1 MNLTA
6 TANTIDEEALWISQ
20 ARNGDT
26 QAFECLY
33 RRHHQQ
39 VYALC
44 LRLAGQV
51 PLAEEMTQDCF
62 VRAWQKLAQF
72 RGDSQFATWLHS
84 LSVNQAL
91 ATLKKHRSFW
101 ARFLPEASTEAA
113 GLAEPSTPLPDS
125 MRLDKYVLRLPERAR
140 VVFVLFAIEGYSHEE
155 IAQLMQITS
164 GTSKA
169 QYHRAKALLQEMLS

>member
-1 MNLTA
+1 MNLAA
-6 TANTIDEEALWISQ
+6 TSNTIDDETRWINQ

-33 RRHHQQ
+33 HRHHQQ

-62 VRAWQKLAQF
+62 VRAWQKLDLF
-72 RGDSQFATWLHS
+72 RGESQFATWLHR

-91 ATLKKHRSFW
+91 ASLQKHRSFW
-101 ARFLPEASTEAA
+101 ARFLPESSTEFHEIS
-113 GLAEPSTPLPDS
+113 EPSTPLPNG
-125 MRLDKYVLRLPERAR
+125 MQLDKYILRLPERAR
-140 VVFVLFAIEGYSHEE
+140 VVFVLFALEGYSHEE
-155 IAQLMQITS
+155 IAQLMQITR

>member
-1 MNLTA
+1 MNLA
-6 TANTIDEEALWISQ
+6 TAHTIDDEAQWISQ

-51 PLAEEMTQDCF
+51 PLAEELTQDCF

-72 RGDSQFATWLHS
+72 RGESQFATWLHR

-91 ATLKKHRSFW
+91 TSLKKQRSFW
-101 ARFLPEASTEAA
+101 ARFLPQASAE
-113 GLAEPSTPLPDS
+113 LHDVAEPSTAQPNS
-125 MRLDKYVLRLPERAR
+125 MQLDKYILRLPERAR
-140 VVFVLFAIEGYSHEE
+140 VVFVLFALEGYSHEE
-155 IAQLMQITS
+155 IGQLMQITS